1 MYSDQSFA
9 DALGEEIGGGA
20 HVGASTVRKWR
31 LGSSVPRPSRVK
43 AIIKLTKGEITA
55 DSFVQA
61 DDGNS

>member
-9 DALGEEIGGGA
+9 DALGEEMQGA

-31 LGSSVPRPSRVK
+31 LGTSVPRPARIR
-43 AIIKLTKGEITA
+43 AIIKITKGEITA

-61 DDGNS
+61 DHEAG